1 MTDAAPILH
10 RLTFD
15 DTASVAS
22 CSCGG
27 WSSDAGDLLA
37 ADVAFGEH
45 VVALR
50 ALPAA
55 GDVPAGRWLSIG
67 VEVDDDGTSGV
78 ATVLDGAGRVHGTE
92 RWLQYKVRGA
102 CPAGWQPDHEFAH
115 EKTVMP
121 WKAAAADALDRVL
134 VQHCKA
140 AYRLDGTPS
149 YVVEFPLVAAPIA

>member
-1 MTDAAPILH
+1 MTVAAPTLH

-15 DTASVAS
+15 DATNVVS
-22 CSCGG
+22 CACDG
-27 WSSDAGDLLA
+27 WSASA
-37 ADVAFGEH
+37 ADLHAAGVAFGEH
-45 VVALR
+45 VLALR
-50 ALPAA
+50 ALPAPE
-55 GDVPAGRWLSIG
+55 DVPEGRWLSIG
-67 VEVDDDGTSGV
+67 VEVDDNGTSGV
-78 ATVLDGAGRVHGTE
+78 ATVLDGAGRVHGIE

-134 VQHCKA
+134 VQQCKA

-149 YVVEFPLVAAPIA
+149 YFVEFPLVAAPVD